1 MGAIRR
7 SAKRFLFNA
16 QNYTD
21 FAAQNPLT
29 KPASNN
35 LHSSGKICS
44 EIAPRSRE
52 YSEITNNGN
61 TISEI
66 TPNNSHSLDTIDNAN
81 IPQSVFALNR
91 STGQLD
97 KNFNNFQQIANSFQN
112 VLMMSHSVEE
122 TLLQIKQSNPSK
134 VRFAHEAGVSTAPS
148 VPATPSNPNTDTT
161 IVTTPSTDDQYA
173 DPFNFSLSKIFLS
186 RLMASP
192 TSKDAILKE
201 IRDCV
206 LTNNEDR

>member
-7 SAKRFLFNA
+7 SAKRFLLNV

-21 FAAQNPLT
+21 FAAQDPLT
-29 KPASNN
+29 KPASNTT
-35 LHSSGKICS
+35 HSSDKIYS
-44 EIAPRSRE
+44 EFAPQNRE
-52 YSEITNNGN
+52 NSEITNNGT
-61 TISEI
+61 TISEL
-66 TPNNSHSLDTIDNAN
+66 TPNNSHTTDKIDNAN
-81 IPQSVFALNR
+81 IPQSFFALNC

-97 KNFNNFQQIANSFQN
+97 KIFNNFQQIANSFQN

-122 TLLQIKQSNPSK
+122 TLLQIQQSNPSK

-161 IVTTPSTDDQYA
+161 IVTTPSTHDQYA

-186 RLMASP
+186 TLMASP

-206 LTNNEDR
+206 